1 MLKKDFLERFSISE
15 SEFREAGLSW
25 DDLCYIAKDYARRL
39 PDLRRIRDEF
49 LQEFIKNKDQRTGL
63 HSYRTRVKTHGI
75 WLKRSSGNDVKTI
88 SNTAPLQKTIT

>member
-49 LQEFIKNKDQRTGL
+49 LQIL
-63 HSYRTRVKTHGI
+63 V
-75 WLKRSSGNDVKTI
+75 L
-88 SNTAPLQKTIT
+88 L

>member
-63 HSYRTRVKTHGI
+63 HSYRTRVKTPWHLVEKI
-75 WLKRSSGNDVKTI
+75 IRKRCENYLKYRTL
-88 SNTAPLQKTIT
+88 T